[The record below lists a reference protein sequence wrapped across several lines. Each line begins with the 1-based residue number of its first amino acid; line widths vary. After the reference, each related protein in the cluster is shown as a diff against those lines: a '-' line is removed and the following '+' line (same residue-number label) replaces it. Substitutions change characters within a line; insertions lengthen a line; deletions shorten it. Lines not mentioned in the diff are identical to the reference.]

1 MGGSENEI
9 GRLYRRLRIALAV
22 RDGSPAEEY
31 LHAAIA
37 KVLPSCGAGIED
49 AVLKEFRR
57 LATDS
62 KVKRSKRKRIEY
74 ADYLQAKSEETQ

>member
-9 GRLYRRLRIALAV
+9 GRLYRRLRVALAV

-37 KVLPSCGAGIED
+37 KVLPACSVGIED

-74 ADYLQAKSEETQ
+74 ADYLQAKAEETQ